1 MTKLKRRDILKGA
14 ALGGAAGLAVA
25 STLPAPAYAKGRQ
38 KLKMVTTWPKNY
50 PGLGMM
56 AERTAKRIKD
66 MTEGRIDVRVYG
78 AGELVPPFE
87 CFDAV
92 ANGTA
97 DMYHGAEYYW
107 QGQSKG
113 FNFFTAVPFGLS
125 ATEMNAWVFHGGG
138 QELWDKLSARFGI
151 KAFSAGN
158 TGVQMGGW
166 FRKPITSLED
176 FKGLKIRMPGLGGE
190 VYRRLGAAAVALP
203 GGEIFPALQS
213 GAIDAT
219 EWVGPW
225 NDMAF
230 GFYKVAKYY
239 SWPGFHEP
247 GSTLALGINLDVW
260 NEFSKADKVMIETA
274 CKAEDNYSLAEY
286 NMLNGRSLKQLIE
299 KHDVQLMRMPDE
311 ALAKIGEISG
321 QVLREA
327 AAESTEVNDIY
338 QSFMAARGEVS
349 EWSRISDQA
358 YWEARGLPYN
368 F

>member
-1 MTKLKRRDILKGA
+1 MSNLKRRDLLKGA
-14 ALGGAAGLAVA
+14 AIAGASVAAGSLA
-25 STLPAPAYAKGRQ
+25 APAYAKGRRR
-38 KLKMVTTWPKNY
+38 LKMVTTWPKNY

-56 AERTAKRIKD
+56 AERTAKHIKEITD
-66 MTEGRIDVRVYG
+66 GRLDIRVYG
-78 AGELVPPFE
+78 AGELVPAFE
-87 CFDAV
+87 SFDAV

-97 DMYHGAEYYW
+97 DMYHAAEYYW
-107 QGQSKG
+107 QGKSKA
-113 FNFFTAVPFGLS
+113 FNFFTAVPFGLT

-138 QELWDKLSARFGI
+138 QELWDRLSARFNI

-158 TGVQMGGW
+158 SGLQMGGW
-166 FRKPITSLED
+166 FRKPIETLED
-176 FKGLKIRMPGLGGE
+176 IKGLKIRMPGLGGE

-247 GSTLALGINLDVW
+247 GSTLSLGINLDLW
-260 NEFSKADKVMIETA
+260 QELSKGDQLLIEQV
-274 CKAEDNYSLAEY
+274 CKAVDNYSLAEY
-286 NMLNGRSLKQLIE
+286 NMYNGRALKQLIDQ
-299 KHDVQLMRMPDE
+299 HGVTLTRMPNE

-321 QVLREA
+321 QVLRETA
-327 AAESTEVNDIY
+327 NESDEAKEIYDSFINARAEISGWT
-338 QSFMAARGEVS
+338 
-349 EWSRISDQA
+349 RIADKA
-358 YWEARGLPYN
+358 YWEARELPFTY
-368 F
+368 